1 MGLNDHLS
9 KITQGLDDLDIPS
22 SRAAS
27 RQRSSGSTP
36 ATTSLIHFSEE
47 VAELRKSQGKALR
60 VRMDLCDDGPHHTS
74 PVDPERVE
82 NLKSN
87 LQENEQSTPALL
99 RVKEGGRFEIVAG
112 RHRKAALLALGHQ
125 EWDAVIKD
133 IDDDA
138 AERLTFY
145 DNLLAPTLTDY
156 ARYLGLARRRT
167 SKGFTLEQLAKE
179 SGLSRSTVAR
189 LLAFGNLPQACLDE
203 VALHPDAIG
212 SKLADAL
219 TPFVATHED
228 KLIQGVRM
236 VTGGTLLA
244 KDLLRW
250 LTHVP
255 APEKAKPRETL
266 IKAGKR
272 QFAKVLTRDNQITI
286 RLFPGADLATV
297 ERMVEDALRAC
308 SQQPAPA
315 TDDRA
320 GKGG

>member
-9 KITQGLDDLDIPS
+9 KITQGLDNLDIPT
-22 SRAAS
+22 SRAGS

-47 VAELRKSQGKALR
+47 VAELRKSQGKAIR

-74 PVDPERVE
+74 PIDPERVE
-82 NLKSN
+82 NLKAN
-87 LQENEQSTPALL
+87 LHENEQSTPALL
-99 RVKEGGRFEIVAG
+99 RVKEGGRYEIVAG
-112 RHRKAALLALGHQ
+112 RHRKAALLALGHE

-145 DNLLAPTLTDY
+145 DNLLAPSLTDH
-156 ARYLGLARRRT
+156 ARYLGLARRRA

-189 LLAFGNLPQACLDE
+189 LLAFGNLPPACQE
-203 VALHPDAIG
+203 EIARHPDAIG

-219 TPFVATHED
+219 TPYVDTHRE
-228 KLIQGVRM
+228 KLIEGVRM
-236 VTGGTLLA
+236 VTGGTLAA

-255 APEKAKPRETL
+255 APEKAKPRETV
-266 IKAGKR
+266 IKAGKK
-272 QFAKVLTRDNQITI
+272 QFAKVVTRDNQITI
-286 RLFPGADLATV
+286 RLFPGV
-297 ERMVEDALRAC
+297 EVAAVEKMVEDALRAC
-308 SQQPAPA
+308 SQKQ
-315 TDDRA
+315 
-320 GKGG
+320 